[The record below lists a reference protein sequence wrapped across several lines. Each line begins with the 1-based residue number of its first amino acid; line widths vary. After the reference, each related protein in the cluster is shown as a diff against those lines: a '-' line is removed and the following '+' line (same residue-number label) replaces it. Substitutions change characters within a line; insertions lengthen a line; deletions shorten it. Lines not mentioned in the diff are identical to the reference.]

1 MQMQL
6 TEAAASA
13 GDDDQAAAAAPQL
26 ICLSLGGTVS

>member
-6 TEAAASA
+6 AEAAAAA
-13 GDDDQAAAAAPQL
+13 GYIDLAAAAAPQL